1 MKTKVNDLEI
11 TERLSEIGDNMAA
24 IQQSEYELSE
34 YLKTDEAQ
42 LSGYSTQQ
50 LNDEIARRICEP
62 LQLQLNILK
71 RLLDNLDNRPF

>member
-1 MKTKVNDLEI
+1 MKDLDI

-42 LSGYSTQQ
+42 LSSYSTQQ

-71 RLLDNLDNRPF
+71 RLLDNLDNKPF